1 MAIWQ
6 LVFLFSWVPRKK
18 NTLQFYKITGSGA
31 QQTEK
36 LQSQKTRGIQPQ
48 NYTVL
53 FNGETHSA

>member
-1 MAIWQ
+1 MAIWK
-6 LVFLFSWVPRKK
+6 LVFLSSWVPWKK
-18 NTLQFYKITGSGA
+18 ELQFYKITGPGA